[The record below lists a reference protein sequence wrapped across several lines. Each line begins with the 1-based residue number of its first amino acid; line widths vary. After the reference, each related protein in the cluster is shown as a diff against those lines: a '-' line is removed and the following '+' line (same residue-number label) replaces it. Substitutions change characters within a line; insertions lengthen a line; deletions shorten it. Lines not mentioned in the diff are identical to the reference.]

1 MQNSQEI
8 MQQPFFEFF
17 DQDKTVCTL
26 GLIELTPDIMK
37 YVQQKLK
44 EHRDTCTSLQII
56 FCECGMTDE
65 HCWVWLSHILVC
77 IPNLMNLK
85 VDILHL
91 ALVPNYG
98 ALISATLGRFC
109 KKLQKLEWNLYI
121 EPNDRENA
129 SKLMSCFASLSLNK
143 LVLNISTDGSDIP
156 FVPED
161 KLILNKCLT
170 ALTLDLKGSTT
181 GHKNLVPALHCLTTL
196 RYLCL
201 KDYKPVGVFES
212 FCAYISSND
221 CCLTK
226 LNLAGIDFY
235 NIGSLYN
242 KEVVPTNRAKMLGAA
257 LRFHKSIR
265 FLTMPS
271 CNFSNKLDF
280 LEFFFAMLP
289 FKHNDMLSCVLQ
301 NNKGVEYL
309 DMSTYYVQDSINEYI
324 DLMRLHDDEL
334 ASELRKDFD
343 AYRNQFMELI
353 KNNNIA
359 VQIGESEYHRQDF
372 LKISSKTRLKKC
384 FVMDH
389 LSYTDKTMVLVNCDE
404 EEVRRHLKMHI
415 RKEKLEL
422 INCKLDSSMLPTE
435 VFERFGNLK
444 SLSVINCQLMF

>member
-65 HCWVWLSHILVC
+65 ECWVWLSHILVC
-77 IPNLMNLK
+77 IPNLKNLK

-91 ALVPNYG
+91 TLALNFG
-98 ALISATLGRFC
+98 ALISATLSRFC

-121 EPNDRENA
+121 EPGDHENA
-129 SKLMSCFASLSLNK
+129 SKLLSCFASLSLNK
-143 LVLNISTDGSDIP
+143 LVLNISTDGTDIP
-156 FVPED
+156 FVPEN

-181 GHKNLVPALHCLTTL
+181 GHDNLVPALHCLTTL

-201 KDYKPVGVFES
+201 KDYKPVGVFGS

-226 LNLAGIDFY
+226 LSLPGIDFFDI
-235 NIGSLYN
+235 NNPFNERMTRMNLS
-242 KEVVPTNRAKMLGAA
+242 NRLGGA
-257 LRFHKSIR
+257 LNRHKTIR
-265 FLTMPS
+265 FLAMPS
-271 CNFSNKLDF
+271 CNFNDPLDF

-289 FKHNDMLSCVLQ
+289 FNYNDALHCKQ
-301 NNKGVEYL
+301 GVEYL
-309 DMSTYYVQDSINEYI
+309 DMNTYYVQQSINEYLQVVALY
-324 DLMRLHDDEL
+324 DNQL
-334 ASELRKDFD
+334 ATYQREGFEK
-343 AYRNQFMELI
+343 YRNYFMELI

-359 VQIGESEYHRQDF
+359 VQIGEAEYHRQDF
-372 LKISSKTRLKKC
+372 LKISSKARLKKC
-384 FVMDH
+384 FIMDH

>member
-44 EHRDTCTSLQII
+44 ENRDTCTSLQII

-65 HCWVWLSHILVC
+65 ECWVWLSHILVC
-77 IPNLMNLK
+77 IPNLTNLK

-91 ALVPNYG
+91 ALALNFG

-121 EPNDRENA
+121 EPGDHENA
-129 SKLMSCFASLSLNK
+129 SKLLSCFASLNLNK
-143 LVLNISTDGSDIP
+143 LVLNMSTDGTDIP
-156 FVPED
+156 FVPTD

-170 ALTLDLKGSTT
+170 ALTLDLKGSAN

-201 KDYKPVGVFES
+201 KDFKPVGVFGS

-235 NIGSLYN
+235 DIGSIGSPHN
-242 KEVVPTNRAKMLGAA
+242 PEVVATNMSMILGAA
-257 LRFHKSIR
+257 LRFHKTIR
-265 FLTMPS
+265 FLAMPS
-271 CNFSNKLDF
+271 CNFSDPLDF

-289 FKHNDMLSCVLQ
+289 FNYNDVLHCKQ
-301 NNKGVEYL
+301 GVEYL
-309 DMSTYYVQDSINEYI
+309 DMSTYYIQKSLHEY
-324 DLMRLHDDEL
+324 LQVLARYDDQL
-334 ASELRKDFD
+334 ATFQRQVFETC
-343 AYRNQFMELI
+343 RNQFMELI

-372 LKISSKTRLKKC
+372 LKISSKARLKKC